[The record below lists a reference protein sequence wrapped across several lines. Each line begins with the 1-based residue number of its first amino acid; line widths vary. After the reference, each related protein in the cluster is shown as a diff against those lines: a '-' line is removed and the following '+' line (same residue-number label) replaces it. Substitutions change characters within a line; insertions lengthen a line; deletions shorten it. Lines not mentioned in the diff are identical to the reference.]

1 MLRFFGRLFCC
12 FVEIQVH
19 FTHVGILR
27 REEAIDSLRAVGG
40 IQLGWWQMAAKPQ
53 LFCQLA
59 NSFLLQIIVITA
71 AFSNPLTAAFY
82 SAQINVLNY
91 AFKAFEHQRR
101 RVNFNLLR
109 SSLSLFFKNKLA
121 IFSIYIGIKRAPIQL
136 FFVLLKN

>member
-1 MLRFFGRLFCC
+1 MFDHVVFFFGAGGC

-27 REEAIDSLRAVGG
+27 REEAIDGLRAVGG
-40 IQLGWWQMAAKPQ
+40 IQLGWRQMVAKPQ

-91 AFKAFEHQRR
+91 ASKAFEHQKR
-101 RVNFNLLR
+101 RVNFNLQR
-109 SSLSLFFKNKLA
+109 FSLSGLFFLE
-121 IFSIYIGIKRAPIQL
+121 
-136 FFVLLKN
+136 

>member
-1 MLRFFGRLFCC
+1 MDPSDGKLRNVSASVKLSYLTMLHFFGGGGC

-19 FTHVGILR
+19 FTHVGILKG
-27 REEAIDSLRAVGG
+27 EEAVDSLRAVGG
-40 IQLGWWQMAAKPQ
+40 IQLGWRQMAAKPQ

-71 AFSNPLTAAFY
+71 AFSNPLSAAFY

-101 RVNFNLLR
+101 RVNFNLQR
-109 SSLSLFFKNKLA
+109 SSLSLFF
-121 IFSIYIGIKRAPIQL
+121 
-136 FFVLLKN
+136 